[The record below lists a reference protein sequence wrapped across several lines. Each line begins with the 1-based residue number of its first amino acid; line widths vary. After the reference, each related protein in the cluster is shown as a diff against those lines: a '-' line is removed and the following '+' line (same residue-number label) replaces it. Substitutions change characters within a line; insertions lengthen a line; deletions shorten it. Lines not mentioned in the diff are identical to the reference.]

1 MAHAN
6 PLDLGGGIKAGSRFS
21 ALAPARLSVFFL
33 ALLLSLSGA
42 VRPACA
48 FGALG
53 HQAIAALAEGMLTP
67 RAKAEV
73 DALLAPYAASGGP
86 ATLAS
91 VSTWADEI
99 RMLRPHTRPWHY
111 VTIQIGEAG
120 YDSARADSSN
130 VIKALKGQLGVL
142 ARPDAGR
149 YAREEALKWVV
160 HLVGDL
166 HQPLHAGEDRD
177 KGGNLAK
184 VQVNRRTYNLHEVW
198 DHVILERLHLP
209 LDSLLPMLKRRMAA
223 DTGFAA
229 RYARGT
235 VESWA
240 DDTHAKARA
249 CYLVNGRLLRKGIKA
264 QLDKAYLDAATLTL
278 LDQMQKGAVRLAF
291 ALNRVLDPQGA
302 ARAPAAPA
310 AKRGTASQRAADSAA
325 FIPPVPPAPSV
336 PSADP
341 SPGDSRGNPAA
352 TGAYAWSVNSKA
364 FHHASCADVARIQK
378 RHRRYGNAPP
388 PGKRLHRGCPVTR

>member
-1 MAHAN
+1 MNIPH
-6 PLDLGGGIKAGSRFS
+6 LSKFS
-21 ALAPARLSVFFL
+21 AIPIRFTLCL
-33 ALLLSLSGA
+33 ALLLSLFGA
-42 VRPACA
+42 TARPASA

-53 HQAIAALAEGMLTP
+53 HQVIAALAEDMLTP

-73 DALLAPYAASGGP
+73 NALLAASAASGGP
-86 ATLAS
+86 STLAS
-91 VSTWADEI
+91 ISTWADEI
-99 RMLRPHTRPWHY
+99 RMLRPETRPWHY

-130 VIKALKGQLGVL
+130 VIKAIKRQLDVL
-142 ARPDAGR
+142 ARPKADR

-177 KGGNLAK
+177 KGGNLVK
-184 VQVNRRTYNLHEVW
+184 VKVNRRTYNLHETW

-209 LDSLLPMLKRRMAA
+209 LDSLRAILERRMAA
-223 DTGFAA
+223 DTGFIA

-249 CYLVNGRLLRKGIKA
+249 CYLVHGKPMRKGITA

-278 LDQMQKGAVRLAF
+278 LSQMEKGAVRLAF
-291 ALNRVLDPQGA
+291 ALNRVLDPQGVM
-302 ARAPAAPA
+302 RAPRPAGRGDASLSAAS
-310 AKRGTASQRAADSAA
+310 RRAADSAA
-325 FIPPVPPAPSV
+325 LFASAEQVPGAATGSGE
-336 PSADP
+336 S
-341 SPGDSRGNPAA
+341 AA
-352 TGAYAWSVNSKA
+352 TGAYAWSVNSGV
-364 FHHASCADVARIQK
+364 FHHSSCADVARIHK
-378 RHRRYGNAPP
+378 KHLRFGNTPP
-388 PGKRLHRGCPVTR
+388 PGKKLHKGCAITR